1 MNISDFIKERSIFI
15 LLNLAILIGTAIL
28 LKALRVDTYAIA
40 FILLINTLGILC
52 FHFYDYVRRK
62 NYYNELMSNLRA
74 IDKKYLISELMEEGD
89 FVESKILYEIIDEA
103 NKSMNDEI
111 AKLRINS
118 EEYKEYIELWVH
130 EVKTPI
136 ATCKLLVENNSS
148 PITKSIDEE
157 IEKVENYIEQAL
169 FYTRSNAL
177 EKDYLVKEMNLR
189 DSANAVIRRNANVLI
204 ERKVKIEINNLDQVV
219 YSDTKWVEFILH
231 QIISN
236 SIKYMD
242 KEPKILKFY
251 CENSADN
258 VILHIYDNGIGM
270 SERDVIKAFEKGYTG
285 ENGRRFGK
293 STGIGLYLCKKL
305 CYKLG
310 LEIKLESKAG
320 EGTKVSIMFPIN
332 RMMIFE

>member
-1 MNISDFIKERSIFI
+1 MNIRDFVKERSMFI
-15 LLNLAILIGTAIL
+15 LLNLAILVGTAIL
-28 LKALRVDTYAIA
+28 LKALRVDTYAIV
-40 FILLINTLGILC
+40 FIFIINILGILC
-52 FHFYDYVRRK
+52 FHGYDYFRRK
-62 NYYNELMSNLRA
+62 KYYDELMSNLKA
-74 IDKKYLISELMEEGD
+74 MDKKYLISELMEEGD
-89 FVESKILYEIIDEA
+89 FVESKILYEIINEA

-118 EEYKEYIELWVH
+118 EEYREYIELWVH

-136 ATCKLLVENNSS
+136 ATCKLLIENNNL
-148 PITKSIDEE
+148 PVTESIDEE

-177 EKDYLVKEMNLR
+177 EKDYLIKEMNLR
-189 DSANAVIRRNANVLI
+189 DSVNSVIRRNANILI
-204 ERKVKIEINNLDQVV
+204 DKKIKIEIDDLDQMV

-242 KEPKILKFY
+242 KDKKVLRFFCEKI
-251 CENSADN
+251 EDN
-258 VILHIYDNGIGM
+258 VILHICDNGIGI

-285 ENGRRFGK
+285 ENGRIFGK

-305 CYKLG
+305 CDKLG
-310 LEIKLESKAG
+310 LGVNLESKLK